1 MDSVLADNALADSSL
16 YVIIALL
23 PLSAVMLVSQVNPY
37 HALVIRG
44 ILGAV
49 AALVYVILGAA
60 DVALTEALVGTM
72 LAITLY
78 AVAVRSSMSMR
89 VGVLEDELGE
99 ASEAISAEER
109 HGIELFIH
117 ELRTFLRT
125 HHMRLE
131 RVTYLNKR
139 ALNQALVDKDVHAI
153 CVHVGRSPR
162 EAPALH
168 PSPLAVSS
176 SSSHSS
182 LSPSPIVADEDQPV
196 VHTTVRIR
204 RLYDLMQS
212 ELPST
217 SRTTLTYVNVS
228 DGKISDAMALDMKIP
243 EFAEEQP

>member
-23 PLSAVMLVSQVNPY
+23 PLSALMLVSQVNPY

-89 VGVLEDELGE
+89 LGVLEDESSE
-99 ASEAISAEER
+99 ASEAMDAEDR
-109 HGIELFIH
+109 HRLEPFMY
-117 ELRTFLRT
+117 ELRTFLRN

-131 RVTYLNKR
+131 RVTYLNRR
-139 ALNQALVDKDVHAI
+139 ALNQALIDKDVHAI
-153 CVHVGRSPR
+153 CVRVGRSHLD
-162 EAPALH
+162 ETALH
-168 PSPLAVSS
+168 RPSLSVS

-182 LSPSPIVADEDQPV
+182 LSPSPIAAEDDQSV

-204 RLYDLMQS
+204 RLYELMQA
-212 ELPST
+212 ELSSSSLT
-217 SRTTLTYVNVS
+217 ALTYVNVS
-228 DGKISDAMALDMKIP
+228 DGKVSDAMALDMKIP